1 MTNIEDKLTPEEA
14 RKERGCSTLVWGVP
28 SVINYSLAIYK
39 AMQDNYDAKEIG
51 FFLVMGTVLAVPAII
66 FGKEYRKK

>member
-14 RKERGCSTLVWGVP
+14 RTERGCATLIWGVP
-28 SVINYSLAIYK
+28 SLINYGLAIYK